1 MERKEKKRRKNAVK
15 IQRKIVINQC
25 KGEAKA
31 PIIMGF
37 PSKDLLHRV
46 TIEPVARQL
55 IPFKDISQLEKKNSS
70 PWYTCYLSLHRVSVT
85 LFSYF

>member
-37 PSKDLLHRV
+37 PPKDLLHRV

-55 IPFKDISQLEKKNSS
+55 IPFKDISQLEQKIN
-70 PWYTCYLSLHRVSVT
+70 PALGINVILAYTEFKQH
-85 LFSYF
+85 F